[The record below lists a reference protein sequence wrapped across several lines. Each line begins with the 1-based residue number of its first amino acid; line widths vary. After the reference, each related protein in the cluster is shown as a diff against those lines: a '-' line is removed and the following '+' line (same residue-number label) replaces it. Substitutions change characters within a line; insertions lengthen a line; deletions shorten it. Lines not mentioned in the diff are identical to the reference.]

1 MKQESLFQNDVSA
14 SPLASRLR
22 PTTLEE
28 YVGQKHILGKGKV
41 LYNLIE
47 KDMISSM
54 IFWGPPGVGKTT
66 LARII
71 AQKKHSHILLILV
84 QLQVVSRK

>member
-41 LYNLIE
+41 L
-47 KDMISSM
+47 
-54 IFWGPPGVGKTT
+54 
-66 LARII
+66 
-71 AQKKHSHILLILV
+71 
-84 QLQVVSRK
+84 